1 MKLKTVLHMELK
13 MDRQSLT
20 AALRRSA
27 DGAEVITKTQFKKF
41 KGISKTDHVQK
52 YFTGLESI
60 EGKYYLIS
68 DVVGELMHRMRRS
81 K

>member
-1 MKLKTVLHMELK
+1 
-13 MDRQSLT
+13 MDKQSIT

-27 DGAEVITKTQFKKF
+27 EGAEFITKTQFKKMM
-41 KGISKTDHVQK
+41 GISKMDHIQK

-60 EGKYYLIS
+60 DGKYYLIS
-68 DVVGELMHRMRRS
+68 DVAGELMHRMRHP